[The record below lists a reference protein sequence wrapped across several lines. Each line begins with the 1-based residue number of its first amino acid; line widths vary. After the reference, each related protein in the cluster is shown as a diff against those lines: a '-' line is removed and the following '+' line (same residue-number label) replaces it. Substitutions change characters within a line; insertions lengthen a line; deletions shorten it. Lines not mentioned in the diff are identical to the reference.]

1 MNFSMIGLMRML
13 NSLTEGIILE
23 TVLICFM
30 IFLLFFTSEYF
41 GLIWDTYGQN
51 DIYLNLSSNIGNS
64 GFPKISI
71 IEEKIYVIWT
81 DNTTG
86 NGDVYFKRSM
96 NNGGTFGGTENL
108 SNNTGASLS
117 PHIAASG
124 NNVYV
129 IWTDNTTGNGDVY
142 FKRSMNNGGTFG
154 GTENLSNNTGASLS
168 PHIAASGNNV
178 YVIWTD
184 NTTGN
189 GDVYFKRSMNN
200 GGTFGGTENLS
211 NNLGRSSE
219 PDVTLDQ
226 EEVYI
231 TWTDNTSGNGD
242 VYFKASPDS
251 GFTFSSVKNLSN
263 NTGASLSPH
272 IAASGNNVYV
282 IWTDNTTGNGDVYFK
297 ASLEN
302 GNKFKGKKIL
312 AKNLGNSLQPQMAV
326 SQDGNLIFGVWKDN
340 TKYDPPENATS
351 PNFDLLFRTSS
362 NQGANFTDRNVIG
375 KNVGDFADFSQI
387 AIPAKT
393 RDVAVV
399 WSDVYKYR
407 QPATSDIFFQGDSGF
422 FRHKI

>member
-1 MNFSMIGLMRML
+1 MNFSTIGLMRML

-41 GLIWDTYGQN
+41 GLLWDTYGQN

-71 IEEKIYVIWT
+71 IEEKFYVIWT

-96 NNGGTFGGTENL
+96 DNGGTFGGTENL

-117 PHIAASG
+117 PNIATSG

-142 FKRSMNNGGTFG
+142 FKRSM
-154 GTENLSNNTGASLS
+154 
-168 PHIAASGNNV
+168 
-178 YVIWTD
+178 D
-184 NTTGN
+184 
-189 GDVYFKRSMNN
+189 N

-219 PDVTLDQ
+219 PDFTLDQ

-231 TWTDNTSGNGD
+231 TWTD
-242 VYFKASPDS
+242 Y
-251 GFTFSSVKNLSN
+251 
-263 NTGASLSPH
+263 
-272 IAASGNNVYV
+272 
-282 IWTDNTTGNGDVYFK
+282 TTGNGDVYFK
-297 ASLEN
+297 ASPEN

-312 AKNLGNSLQPQMAV
+312 AKNLGNSLQPQIAV
-326 SQDGNLIFGVWKDN
+326 SQDGNLIFGV
-340 TKYDPPENATS
+340 
-351 PNFDLLFRTSS
+351 
-362 NQGANFTDRNVIG
+362 
-375 KNVGDFADFSQI
+375 
-387 AIPAKT
+387 
-393 RDVAVV
+393 
-399 WSDVYKYR
+399 
-407 QPATSDIFFQGDSGF
+407 
-422 FRHKI
+422 

>member
-1 MNFSMIGLMRML
+1 MRML

-41 GLIWDTYGQN
+41 GLLWDTYGQN

-154 GTENLSNNTGASLS
+154 GTENLSNN
-168 PHIAASGNNV
+168 
-178 YVIWTD
+178 
-184 NTTGN
+184 
-189 GDVYFKRSMNN
+189 
-200 GGTFGGTENLS
+200 
-211 NNLGRSSE
+211 LGRSSD

-231 TWTDNTSGNGD
+231 TWTDYTTGNGD

-302 GNKFKGKKIL
+302 GGTFGGTE
-312 AKNLGNSLQPQMAV
+312 NLSNNTGASLSRHIAASGNNV
-326 SQDGNLIFGVWKDN
+326 YVIWTDN
-340 TKYDPPENATS
+340 TTGN
-351 PNFDLLFRTSS
+351 
-362 NQGANFTDRNVIG
+362 G
-375 KNVGDFADFSQI
+375 
-387 AIPAKT
+387 
-393 RDVAVV
+393 
-399 WSDVYKYR
+399 DVYFKR
-407 QPATSDIFFQGDSGF
+407 SMNNGGTFGGTE
-422 FRHKI
+422 

>member
-71 IEEKIYVIWT
+71 IEEKFYVIWT

-96 NNGGTFGGTENL
+96 
-108 SNNTGASLS
+108 
-117 PHIAASG
+117 
-124 NNVYV
+124 
-129 IWTDNTTGNGDVY
+129 D
-142 FKRSMNNGGTFG
+142 
-154 GTENLSNNTGASLS
+154 
-168 PHIAASGNNV
+168 
-178 YVIWTD
+178 
-184 NTTGN
+184 
-189 GDVYFKRSMNN
+189 N

-263 NTGASLSPH
+263 NTGASLSPN

-407 QPATSDIFFQGDSGF
+407 QPATSDIFFQAIIGNGTTLAEPINLSNNEGNSTMPSIAFSADRMANVVWSDSTTGNGDVYF
-422 FRHKI
+422 IRVK

>member
-1 MNFSMIGLMRML
+1 MNISMIDLIRML
-13 NSLTEGIILE
+13 HSLAKGIILE

-30 IFLLFFTSEYF
+30 IFLLFFTSGYF
-41 GLIWDTYGQN
+41 GLLWDTYGQN
-51 DIYLNLSSNIGNS
+51 DLYLNLSSNNGNS
-64 GFPKISI
+64 GFPQISI
-71 IEEKIYVIWT
+71 MEDKIYVIWT

-86 NGDVYFKRSM
+86 NGDIYFKRSM
-96 NNGGTFGGTENL
+96 DNGGTFGGTENL

-129 IWTDNTTGNGDVY
+129 IWTDNTTGNGDIY
-142 FKRSMNNGGTFG
+142 FKRSM
-154 GTENLSNNTGASLS
+154 
-168 PHIAASGNNV
+168 
-178 YVIWTD
+178 D
-184 NTTGN
+184 
-189 GDVYFKRSMNN
+189 N

-211 NNLGRSSE
+211 NNLGMSSE

-231 TWTDNTSGNGD
+231 TWTDNTTGNGD
-242 VYFKASPDS
+242 VYFKASSDS
-251 GFTFSSVKNLSN
+251 GFTFSSIKNLSN

-282 IWTDNTTGNGDVYFK
+282 IWTDNTTGNGDIYFK

-312 AKNLGNSLQPQMAV
+312 AKNIGNSLQPQMAV
-326 SQDGNLIFGVWKDN
+326 SHDGSLIFGVWKDN
-340 TKYDPPENATS
+340 TKYDPPENGTS
-351 PNFDLLFRTSS
+351 RDFDLLFRTSS
-362 NQGANFTDRNVIG
+362 NQGGNFSDRNIIG

-387 AIPAKT
+387 AVPAKT
-393 RDVAVV
+393 RDAAVV

-407 QPATSDIFFQGDSGF
+407 QPATSDIFFQAIIGNGTTLAEPINLSNNEGNSTMPNIAFSADTMANVVWSDSTTGNGDIYF
-422 FRHKI
+422 ARIK

>member
-1 MNFSMIGLMRML
+1 MNFSMIG
-13 NSLTEGIILE
+13 
-23 TVLICFM
+23 FM

-41 GLIWDTYGQN
+41 GLLWDTYGQN

-71 IEEKIYVIWT
+71 IEEKFYVIWT

-96 NNGGTFGGTENL
+96 DNGGTFGGTENL

-117 PHIAASG
+117 P
-124 NNVYV
+124 N
-129 IWTDNTTGNGDVY
+129 
-142 FKRSMNNGGTFG
+142 
-154 GTENLSNNTGASLS
+154 
-168 PHIAASGNNV
+168 
-178 YVIWTD
+178 
-184 NTTGN
+184 
-189 GDVYFKRSMNN
+189 
-200 GGTFGGTENLS
+200 
-211 NNLGRSSE
+211 
-219 PDVTLDQ
+219 
-226 EEVYI
+226 
-231 TWTDNTSGNGD
+231 
-242 VYFKASPDS
+242 
-251 GFTFSSVKNLSN
+251 
-263 NTGASLSPH
+263 

-407 QPATSDIFFQGDSGF
+407 QPATSDIFFQAIIGNGTTLAEPINLSNNEGNSTMPSIAFSADRMANVVWSDSTTGNGDVYF
-422 FRHKI
+422 IRVK

>member
-1 MNFSMIGLMRML
+1 MNFSTIGLMRML

-41 GLIWDTYGQN
+41 GLLWDTYGQN

-71 IEEKIYVIWT
+71 IEEKFYVIWT

-96 NNGGTFGGTENL
+96 DNGGTFGGTENL

-117 PHIAASG
+117 PNIATSG

-142 FKRSMNNGGTFG
+142 
-154 GTENLSNNTGASLS
+154 L
-168 PHIAASGNNV
+168 
-178 YVIWTD
+178 
-184 NTTGN
+184 
-189 GDVYFKRSMNN
+189 
-200 GGTFGGTENLS
+200 
-211 NNLGRSSE
+211 
-219 PDVTLDQ
+219 
-226 EEVYI
+226 
-231 TWTDNTSGNGD
+231 
-242 VYFKASPDS
+242 
-251 GFTFSSVKNLSN
+251 
-263 NTGASLSPH
+263 
-272 IAASGNNVYV
+272 
-282 IWTDNTTGNGDVYFK
+282 K

-312 AKNLGNSLQPQMAV
+312 AKNLGNSLQPQIAV

-407 QPATSDIFFQGDSGF
+407 QPATSDIFFQAIIGNGTTLAEPINLSNNEGNSTMPSIAFSADRMANVVWSDSTTGNGDIYF
-422 FRHKI
+422 IRVK

>member
-108 SNNTGASLS
+108 SNN
-117 PHIAASG
+117 
-124 NNVYV
+124 
-129 IWTDNTTGNGDVY
+129 
-142 FKRSMNNGGTFG
+142 
-154 GTENLSNNTGASLS
+154 
-168 PHIAASGNNV
+168 
-178 YVIWTD
+178 
-184 NTTGN
+184 
-189 GDVYFKRSMNN
+189 
-200 GGTFGGTENLS
+200 
-211 NNLGRSSE
+211 LGRSSE

-263 NTGASLSPH
+263 NTGASLSPNIATSGNNVYVIWTDNTTGNGDVYFKRSMDNGGTFGGTENLSNNTGASLSPH

-312 AKNLGNSLQPQMAV
+312 AKNL
-326 SQDGNLIFGVWKDN
+326 
-340 TKYDPPENATS
+340 
-351 PNFDLLFRTSS
+351 
-362 NQGANFTDRNVIG
+362 
-375 KNVGDFADFSQI
+375 
-387 AIPAKT
+387 
-393 RDVAVV
+393 
-399 WSDVYKYR
+399 
-407 QPATSDIFFQGDSGF
+407 
-422 FRHKI
+422 

>member
-1 MNFSMIGLMRML
+1 MNFSMIDLMRML
-13 NSLTEGIILE
+13 NSFSEGIILE
-23 TVLICFM
+23 IVLICFM
-30 IFLLFFTSEYF
+30 IFLLFFTSGYF
-41 GLIWDTYGQN
+41 GLPWDTYGQS
-51 DIYLNLSSNIGNS
+51 DMYLNLSSNSGNS
-64 GFPKISI
+64 SFPKISI
-71 IEEKIYVIWT
+71 IEDKIYVIWT

-96 NNGGTFGGTENL
+96 
-108 SNNTGASLS
+108 
-117 PHIAASG
+117 
-124 NNVYV
+124 
-129 IWTDNTTGNGDVY
+129 D
-142 FKRSMNNGGTFG
+142 
-154 GTENLSNNTGASLS
+154 
-168 PHIAASGNNV
+168 
-178 YVIWTD
+178 
-184 NTTGN
+184 
-189 GDVYFKRSMNN
+189 N

-226 EEVYI
+226 EEIYI
-231 TWTDNTSGNGD
+231 TWTDNTTGNGD

-272 IAASGNNVYV
+272 IAATGNNVYV

-312 AKNLGNSLQPQMAV
+312 AKNIGNSLQPQMAV
-326 SQDGNLIFGVWKDN
+326 SQDDKLIFGVWKDN

-362 NQGANFTDRNVIG
+362 NQGVNFTDRNVIG

-393 RDVAVV
+393 RDVVVV

-407 QPATSDIFFQGDSGF
+407 QPATSDIFFQAIIGNGTTLAEPVNLSNNEGNSTVPSIAFSADRMTNVVWSDSTTGNGDIYF
-422 FRHKI
+422 IRVK

>member
-1 MNFSMIGLMRML
+1 MRML

-41 GLIWDTYGQN
+41 GLLWDTYGQN

-211 NNLGRSSE
+211 NN
-219 PDVTLDQ
+219 
-226 EEVYI
+226 
-231 TWTDNTSGNGD
+231 
-242 VYFKASPDS
+242 
-251 GFTFSSVKNLSN
+251 
-263 NTGASLSPH
+263 TGASLSPH

-407 QPATSDIFFQGDSGF
+407 QPATSDIFFQAIIGNGTTLAEPINLSNNEGNSTMPSIAFSADRMANVVWSDSTTGNGDVYF
-422 FRHKI
+422 IRVK